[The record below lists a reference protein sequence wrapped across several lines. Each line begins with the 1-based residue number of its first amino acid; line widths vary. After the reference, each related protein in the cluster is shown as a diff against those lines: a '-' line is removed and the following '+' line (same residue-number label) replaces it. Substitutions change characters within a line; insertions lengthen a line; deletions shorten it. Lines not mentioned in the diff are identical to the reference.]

1 MRTDASAPVIARPM
15 IGRHASP
22 AVDLPAVVSPAGAF
36 AVGLRGASPARVVQA
51 CAGDHP
57 AIHQLLSA
65 VFHAPSRDAFHASL
79 DDPFYEPRDRV
90 LVKRGER
97 IVAHLHLTKRVMHLG
112 PMKLPVSGL
121 GWLCTLPEFRGLG
134 FARQLLRAADRVMAA
149 DGAMLGLLSTRLPHF
164 FRAAGWAVCGRQS
177 QAHAGSRELLAQ
189 LSALGLPP
197 QEGALNI
204 RPLRQVELP
213 SLMRLYGRAT
223 DGLIGAFERT
233 EAYWRW
239 LISRKGFDQVL
250 IAIDGPDRLEHDGS
264 GSPIVGYAVT
274 RENRIIELVVDPA
287 HPTAAE
293 QLLARA
299 CGEAIER
306 DVHALVLHAPPSER
320 LFALFQAAGGTLHLT
335 ESHQGE
341 VFMVKLLDPPG
352 MLRSLLGE
360 LHVRAEVGGL
370 PRPCELGL
378 RVEDLKFQL
387 ALSRRSVKLT
397 RNKVGRS
404 YLRLNLAE
412 FTRLLLGHLDLEEA
426 VAGGRLTA
434 STRLALEIGQ
444 VLFPRLPLWRPP
456 LDDV

>member
-239 LISRKGFDQVL
+239 LI
-250 IAIDGPDRLEHDGS
+250 
-264 GSPIVGYAVT
+264 
-274 RENRIIELVVDPA
+274 
-287 HPTAAE
+287 
-293 QLLARA
+293 
-299 CGEAIER
+299 
-306 DVHALVLHAPPSER
+306 
-320 LFALFQAAGGTLHLT
+320 
-335 ESHQGE
+335 
-341 VFMVKLLDPPG
+341 
-352 MLRSLLGE
+352 
-360 LHVRAEVGGL
+360 
-370 PRPCELGL
+370 
-378 RVEDLKFQL
+378 
-387 ALSRRSVKLT
+387 
-397 RNKVGRS
+397 
-404 YLRLNLAE
+404 
-412 FTRLLLGHLDLEEA
+412 
-426 VAGGRLTA
+426 
-434 STRLALEIGQ
+434 
-444 VLFPRLPLWRPP
+444 
-456 LDDV
+456 